1 MNMLIIHVHVQY
13 MTRQTNEKSTTYI
26 ILLSNVSF
34 QVVDDG
40 NFPTGIIHSK
50 VEGGIKRPYHS
61 IHNLTLKRVEP
72 IY

>member
-1 MNMLIIHVHVQY
+1 
-13 MTRQTNEKSTTYI
+13 MTTQAKENSNTYI

-40 NFPTGIIHSK
+40 NFPAGIIHSK

-61 IHNLTLKRVEP
+61 IHNLTLKSVRPVF
-72 IY
+72 